1 MNHIGHKIKEL
12 RRKNDLTQE
21 KLADFLGVTYQSVSK
36 WENGITMPDLSQIV
50 PLARVFH
57 ISTDELLGMDPP
69 GNDPRKAEYDAME
82 EKAHHPDQTE
92 TARCAVAEYP
102 GELKY
107 VLWLAGCLYMR
118 GHEVYYSDRVSFTAD
133 LEEALHHN
141 RIVYEHTDNDEL
153 KRRSIAGIVMTLAA
167 LERYEEAKEY
177 AKLYPTAPNLDRE
190 TVIGWTLT
198 GEEKIRHHQQMT
210 MNALDELLRNI
221 SGAASHDAKNQL
233 ACLDCAKNLIL
244 TLIPDGN
251 YLRYLDTLKDL
262 AVARAKLLQDTD
274 PDSAIESLAKARQY
288 AEEFDRLFMNHPVCR
303 PFTSPFF
310 DRLSFDSAELLVYG
324 PLKDNLRTDDFRSMV
339 TPQTF
344 PALRDREE
352 FGVIIA

>member
-1 MNHIGHKIKEL
+1 MNTPE
-12 RRKNDLTQE
+12 ND
-21 KLADFLGVTYQSVSK
+21 S
-36 WENGITMPDLSQIV
+36 
-50 PLARVFH
+50 
-57 ISTDELLGMDPP
+57 
-69 GNDPRKAEYDAME
+69 RKAEYDALE
-82 EKAHHPDQTE
+82 EKAHRPEQTE

-118 GHEVYYSDRVSFTAD
+118 GHEAYYSDRMSFTAD

-167 LERYEEAKEY
+167 LDRYEEAKDY
-177 AKLYPTAPNLDRE
+177 AKLYPTAPTLDRE

-221 SGAASHDAKNQL
+221 SGAASHDTEKQL
-233 ACLDCAKNLIL
+233 ASLDCAIKLIL

-262 AVARAKLLQDTD
+262 TVTRAKLLQYTD
-274 PDSAIESLAKARQY
+274 PDSAIESLTEARQY
-288 AEEFDRLFMNHPVCR
+288 AEEFDRLYMNHPVCR

-310 DRLSFDSAELLVYG
+310 DRLSFDSADLLVYG

-339 TPQTF
+339 TPQTV
-344 PALRDREE
+344 PALRDRVD